1 MQSQNNLKI
10 FRVMIQ
16 ELKFKNFKS
25 FKDEVTLSF
34 EATKDQTFEEYHVV
48 EVAPNVRLLRFAMVY
63 GANASGKSNLL
74 DAIEFLHN
82 FFFDKPEDIEERTGA
97 APFKLDTATP
107 NEPSEFSLKFYV
119 GETKYWYELKITPK
133 QVISEK
139 LSYYPSVQPKKLF
152 ERTLEN
158 GQSVINFNPATVK
171 ISPAA
176 KEEISLKCLPN
187 MSFFAA
193 KNQVNIAIEKIDV
206 AKDWLRNNIMPMVMP
221 SSSMFEY
228 ASNKM
233 YEDSAL
239 KSYLLDFIYEADF
252 NISDVR
258 SDKVSKALPKEIINM
273 LLADE
278 RTPDEMKEEI
288 KTKQSINTI
297 QTVFEHTVHNE
308 RGVERY
314 LMSPESQS
322 VGTKRTFGIE
332 AAIYEAL
339 ETQSF
344 LFIDEIE
351 ASLHPELVEFMIQRF
366 LSTKSHAQL
375 LVTTHY
381 DPLLNTVGDDLIR
394 KDSVWF
400 TEKKESGSS
409 DLYSLV
415 EYKGLNRI
423 ASLQKAYR
431 YGVFGAMPNIKA

>member
-1 MQSQNNLKI
+1 
-10 FRVMIQ
+10 MIQ
-16 ELKFKNFKS
+16 ELKIKNFKS
-25 FKDEVTLSF
+25 FKDEVCLSF
-34 EATKDQTFEEYHVV
+34 EATKDQTFEDYHVV

-82 FFFDKPEDIEERTGA
+82 FLFDKPNDVEERTGA
-97 APFKLDTATP
+97 IPFHLDAVTP
-107 NEPSEFSLKFYV
+107 TEPSEFSLKFYV
-119 GETKYWYELKITPK
+119 DGKRYWYELTLTQKH
-133 QVISEK
+133 VISER
-139 LSYYPSVQPKKLF
+139 LSYYPSVQPKRLF

-158 GQSVINFNPATVK
+158 GQSVISFNSSTVK
-171 ISPAA
+171 LSPAA

-193 KNQVNIAIEKIDV
+193 KNQVNVAIELIDT
-206 AKDWLRNNIMPMVMP
+206 AKDWLRNNIMPMVLP
-221 SSSMFEY
+221 SSRMFEY
-228 ASNKM
+228 ASSKM
-233 YEDSAL
+233 YEDASL
-239 KSYLLDFIYEADF
+239 KSYLLDFIHEADF

-258 SDKVSKALPKEIINM
+258 SNKVSKALPKEIVNM
-273 LLADE
+273 LLADD
-278 RTPDEMKEEI
+278 RTPDDMKEQI
-288 KTKQSINTI
+288 KTDQSINTI
-297 QTVFEHTVHNE
+297 QTVFEHTVRNE
-308 RGVERY
+308 RGTETY
-314 LMSPESQS
+314 LMSTESQS
-322 VGTKRTFGIE
+322 EGTRRTFGIE

-339 ETQSF
+339 KTQSF

-351 ASLHPELVEFMIQRF
+351 ASLHPELVEFMVQRF
-366 LSTKSHAQL
+366 LLTKSHAQL

-415 EYKGLNRI
+415 EYKGLKRI

-431 YGVFGAMPNIKA
+431 NGVFGALPNIKG